1 MPFFNNLPVNVEL
14 EECERGENEAALTDL
29 FLVDVFR
36 GVHRIMAV
44 RVLQIGLQAHMPDIH
59 LEKIWYI
66 LQMLH
71 SPECKDT
78 SPRLRT

>member
-44 RVLQIGLQAHMPDIH
+44 RVLQIGLQSHIPVAR
-59 LEKIWYI
+59 
-66 LQMLH
+66 H
-71 SPECKDT
+71 SFRKNIVYFT
-78 SPRLRT
+78 TTALT